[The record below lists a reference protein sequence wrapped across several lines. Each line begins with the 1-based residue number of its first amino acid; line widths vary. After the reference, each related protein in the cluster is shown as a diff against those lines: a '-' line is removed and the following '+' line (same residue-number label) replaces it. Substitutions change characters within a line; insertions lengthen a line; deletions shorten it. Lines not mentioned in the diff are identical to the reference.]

1 MSIEI
6 TGVTKEDTAYDKR
19 ISCTYEGVE
28 YRVLLHWDTYEGF
41 DLEFLKEDGRT
52 YTATPEWAVLWG
64 DEEANSIL
72 EYRLDE
78 LTDEVLA

>member
-19 ISCTYEGVE
+19 ISFTYEGVE

-52 YTATPEWAVLWG
+52 FTATPECAVLWCDSDG
-64 DEEANSIL
+64 DYLDLHLDSI
-72 EYRLDE
+72 
-78 LTDEVLA
+78 TDEVLA